1 MICARLRRVDF
12 GRLLPFCCP
21 RPPRGPFGAAVG
33 ESVVIARAEARTV
46 VWCVQ
51 SFPPHWVGTTIRLED
66 DSTGRRLR
74 VGLRHDGFTGEEEA
88 GRLAYTWGQIT
99 VRLKEAPETR
109 ERDPV
114 SL

>member
-1 MICARLRRVDF
+1 
-12 GRLLPFCCP
+12 
-21 RPPRGPFGAAVG
+21 
-33 ESVVIARAEARTV
+33 
-46 VWCVQ
+46 
-51 SFPPHWVGTTIRLED
+51 LED